1 MAIRCQCYCGAR
13 YDVADVY
20 AGKRVEC
27 PKCGSRIAVPT
38 GRPADLEPFDL
49 ADDDGANS
57 ATAGMTA
64 TRQEAEAV
72 RASLRR
78 APKGMSAPPPVVI
91 ETSSGFWRDAGESF
105 FLFFNLEACFT
116 ILFLCFI
123 NVVVTFLSAFACLGF
138 LLGLLFYGYLC
149 SFYMRTVRVAA
160 AGDPG
165 IPRIG
170 IGGNVVDD
178 MILPMLQWLG
188 CQLFVLAPA
197 IIAAALCGFYTVP
210 SSTSIVICGVLG
222 VMGMFFWPIFLLTVA
237 LGGFSMLYRFDR
249 CVAAVFRSPGPYL
262 LICLLLLL
270 AVAPP
275 SAAKVYI
282 YVSGS
287 KSLAEFLGIGSFT
300 LRLVLLGLE
309 TYGMLVCSRLIG
321 LYYHHFKEDFPWD
334 LG

>member
-1 MAIRCQCYCGAR
+1 M
-13 YDVADVY
+13 ADVY

-38 GRPADLEPFDL
+38 GLPADLEPFDL
-49 ADDDGANS
+49 ADDGGAQS
-57 ATAGMTA
+57 VGIEKTAA
-64 TRQEAEAV
+64 WHEAEAV
-72 RASLRR
+72 RASRR
-78 APKGMSAPPPVVI
+78 KAPKGMSAPPPVVI
-91 ETSSGFWRDAGESF
+91 ETSSGFWRDAGKSF
-105 FLFFNLEACFT
+105 FLFLTLEAVFT

-123 NVVVTFLSAFACLGF
+123 NLAVTFLSVLGCLGIIV
-138 LLGLLFYGYLC
+138 GLLFYGYLC
-149 SFYMRTVRVAA
+149 SFYMRTVSEAA

-178 MILPMLQWLG
+178 MILPMLRWLG

-197 IIAAALCGFYTVP
+197 TIAAAVCGFYNVP
-210 SSTSIVICGVLG
+210 STASIAICGVLG
-222 VMGMFFWPIFLLTVA
+222 AMGMFFWPIFLLTVA

-249 CVAAVFRSPGPYL
+249 CVAAVLRSPGPYL
-262 LICLLLLL
+262 LICLLLLV

-287 KSLAEFLGIGSFT
+287 KSLAEVLGIGSFS

-309 TYGMLVCSRLIG
+309 TYGLLVCSRLIG